1 MENAVEIA
9 LAEEADLPAMV
20 GLLGELFAI
29 ERDFVPDA
37 AKQERGLRLIL
48 GNPAIG
54 RIFVVRLDGETVGMA
69 SLLFTVS
76 TASGGRAAILEDVIV
91 AAPYRRLKLG
101 QRLIRH
107 VQLWAQEQDIVR
119 LTLLA
124 DRGND
129 MALRF
134 YESEGFTCSETM
146 AVYRRHLGRNGTAQH
161 DAAAPEYCMPSRPI
175 A

>member
-9 LAEEADLPAMV
+9 LAEETDLPAMV
-20 GLLGELFAI
+20 GLLGELFAM

-48 GNPAIG
+48 ESPAIG
-54 RIFVVRLDGETVGMA
+54 RIFVVRLYGETVGMA

-76 TASGGRAAILEDVIV
+76 TASGGRAALLEDVIV
-91 AAPYRRLKLG
+91 AAPYRRLKVG
-101 QRLIRH
+101 RRLLRH
-107 VQLWAQEQDIVR
+107 VRLWAKEQGIVR

-129 MALRF
+129 AALSF
-134 YESEGFTCSETM
+134 YESEGFTQSEAM
-146 AVYRRHLGRNGTAQH
+146 VVYRHHL
-161 DAAAPEYCMPSRPI
+161 
-175 A
+175 

>member
-9 LAEEADLPAMV
+9 LAEETDLPAMV

-48 GNPAIG
+48 ETPAIG
-54 RIFVVRLDGETVGMA
+54 RIFVVRLAGKTVGMA

-76 TASGGRAAILEDVIV
+76 TASGGHAAILEDVIV
-91 AAPYRRLKLG
+91 ASPYRRLKLG

-107 VQLWAQEQDIVR
+107 VQLWAQERDFVR

-124 DRGND
+124 DRDND
-129 MALRF
+129 TALRF
-134 YESEGFTCSETM
+134 YESEGFTRSETM
-146 AVYRRHLGRNGTAQH
+146 VVYRRHLGQNGTAQH
-161 DAAAPEYCMPSRPI
+161 DAVAPGYFMPSRPT